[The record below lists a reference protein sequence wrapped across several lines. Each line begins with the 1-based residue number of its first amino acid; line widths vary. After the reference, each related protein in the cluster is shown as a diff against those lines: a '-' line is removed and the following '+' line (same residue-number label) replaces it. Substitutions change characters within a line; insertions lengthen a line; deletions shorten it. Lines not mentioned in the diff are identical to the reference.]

1 MRRKNVGR
9 LYDDLNVTPL
19 LDLAWVLLLVF
30 IIMATATVQGI
41 SVSLPKATNSP
52 SLARPHT
59 HAVTVAADGRIY
71 IDTTAVTLTELHG
84 RLAQLKA
91 LDPDVPIVVKGDAS
105 VNYDA
110 VIAVLDVVK
119 TAKIT
124 NVGLVTQRL
133 VR

>member
-1 MRRKNVGR
+1 VRRRSIGR

-41 SVSLPKATNSP
+41 TVDLPRASNAP
-52 SLARPHT
+52 RLAKPRT
-59 HAVTVAADGRIY
+59 HAVSVTPDGTIY
-71 IDTTAVTLTELHG
+71 LDTTAVTLAELQT
-84 RLAQLKA
+84 RLGQLKS

-105 VNYDA
+105 VRYDS
-110 VIAVLDVVK
+110 VVQVLDVLK
-119 TAKIT
+119 TVKIT

>member
-1 MRRKNVGR
+1 MRRKHVAR
-9 LYDDLNVTPL
+9 PYDDLNVTPL

-41 SVSLPKATNSP
+41 SVALPRAANSP

-59 HAVTVAADGRIY
+59 HAVTVTADGRIY
-71 IDTTAVTLTELHG
+71 VDTTEVTLTELQT
-84 RLAQLKA
+84 RLAQIKA
-91 LDPDVPIVVKGDAS
+91 LDPDVPIVVKGDAA
-105 VNYDA
+105 VHYDA

-119 TAKIT
+119 TLKIT

>member
-1 MRRKNVGR
+1 MRRKNIGR

-41 SVSLPKATNSP
+41 SVALPRATNSP
-52 SLARPHT
+52 TLARPHT
-59 HAVTVAADGRIY
+59 HAITVAADGRIY
-71 IDTTAVTLTELHG
+71 LDTTAVTLNELHG

-91 LDPDVPIVVKGDAS
+91 LDPDVPIVVKGDTA
-105 VNYDA
+105 VRYDA
-110 VIAVLDVVK
+110 VIEVLDTIK